1 MPLFWQRWQQSSGPS
16 VLQSVVQQPPG
27 SPHFVWSQYVLPTLE
42 QSPAEPV
49 ATGRCPIATVSSDS
63 LTDIPT
69 TPTPVWLHTRP
80 LIPTAA
86 KEPTR

>member
-1 MPLFWQRWQQSSGPS
+1 MAIYWNIMYIRWI
-16 VLQSVVQQPPG
+16 VVRYR
-27 SPHFVWSQYVLPTLE
+27 S
-42 QSPAEPV
+42 SPAEPV